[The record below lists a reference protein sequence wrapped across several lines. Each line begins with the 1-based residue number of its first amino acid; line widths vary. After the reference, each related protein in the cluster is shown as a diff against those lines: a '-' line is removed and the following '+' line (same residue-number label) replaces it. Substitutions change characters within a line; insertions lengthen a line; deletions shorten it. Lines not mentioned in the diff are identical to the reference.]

1 MWDALGTGIDILIK
15 DRISTYHSPSPI
27 TPCRRCGWPTDRAI
41 DDISRLEPLDRCW
54 YAGPV
59 GWISRDAAQFVV
71 GIRSGLIEGPRL
83 HLFSGAGIVD
93 GSTPESEWDEIEN
106 KISDF
111 LTVLNS

>member
-1 MWDALGTGIDILIK
+1 DI
-15 DRISTYHSPSPI
+15 
-27 TPCRRCGWPTDRAI
+27 A
-41 DDISRLEPLDRCW
+41 RLEPFDRGW

-83 HLFSGAGIVD
+83 HIFSGAGIVD
-93 GSTPESEWDEIEN
+93 GSIPESEWDEIEN

-111 LTVLNS
+111 IAVLNS